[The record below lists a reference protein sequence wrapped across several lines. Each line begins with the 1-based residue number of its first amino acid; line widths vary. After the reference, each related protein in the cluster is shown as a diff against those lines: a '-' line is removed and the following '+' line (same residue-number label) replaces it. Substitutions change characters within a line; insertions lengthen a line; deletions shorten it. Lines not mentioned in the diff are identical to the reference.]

1 MPGLAIE
8 GLHITRT
15 FAKHSLLTRR
25 QADLEYGRVVAERM
39 TRFSPDVVISA
50 NMPLDAQNLLQKA
63 ARAHNARFVFW
74 LQDVYS
80 VAARFVL
87 QKKARLLASL
97 GGAYFERLEKRLLRH
112 SDAIVCIAPGFADFV
127 KRWGVPVE
135 KLAVIPNWA
144 PLDEVV
150 PLPHDNAWAREN
162 GVAGKFCFMYSGTLG
177 MKHRPELLL
186 ALAKRL
192 ETTGN
197 ARLIVIAGGA
207 GADWLAAKKHEVRS
221 DVLTLLPFQPYE
233 RIAEVLA
240 SADVLITLLDSEA
253 GAFAVPSKTLS
264 YLCASRALI
273 VAAPAENEAARVVER
288 AGAGSVVTPDN
299 PAGLIAAA
307 ERLLADPAL
316 CARYGASGRAYA
328 EAHFSIQAI
337 ADRFLSILAS
347 PTSPTAAAAADGLP
361 QNLPL
366 EKRRVGKR
374 EPHRRAFH
382 LSLRKRPPSS
392 SSAAPVSSVHISRR
406 NGCALGWR
414 RRSSS
419 SICCRP
425 ATNRIAPTCR
435 RACRRAHRV
444 RPLGMFGSRSP
455 RSSS

>member
-1 MPGLAIE
+1 MQRNVSAPTEPGMRIFVNEFCGHAFQIELSRELARRGHQVLHVYFADNHSTPKGPTSGAVPGLEIE

-15 FAKHSLLTRR
+15 FEKHSLLTRR
-25 QADLEYGRVVAERM
+25 QADLDYGRVVAERM
-39 TRFSPDVVISA
+39 TRFRPDVVISA

-63 ARAHNARFVFW
+63 ARAKKARFVFW

-80 VAARFVL
+80 VAAKFVL

-97 GGAYFERLEKRLLRH
+97 GGAYFERLEKKLLQR

-127 KRWGVPVE
+127 ERWGVPQE
-135 KLAVIPNWA
+135 KIAVIQNWA

-150 PLPHDNAWAREN
+150 PLPRDNAWAREN
-162 GVAGKFCFMYSGTLG
+162 GVADKFCFMYSGTLG

-192 ETTGN
+192 EATGN

-207 GADWLAAKKHEVRS
+207 GADWLAAHQNEVRS

-264 YLCASRALI
+264 YLCAGRALL

-288 AGAGSVVTPDN
+288 ADAGLVVSPDD
-299 PAGLIAAA
+299 PAELIAAA
-307 ERLLADPAL
+307 ERLIADPAL
-316 CARYGASGRAYA
+316 VSRYGRNGRAYA

-337 ADRFLSILAS
+337 ADRFLSVLGAS
-347 PTSPTAAAAADGLP
+347 A
-361 QNLPL
+361 
-366 EKRRVGKR
+366 
-374 EPHRRAFH
+374 
-382 LSLRKRPPSS
+382 
-392 SSAAPVSSVHISRR
+392 SAAGVSADRR
-406 NGCALGWR
+406 PTKL
-414 RRSSS
+414 
-419 SICCRP
+419 
-425 ATNRIAPTCR
+425 APGETAR
-435 RACRRAHRV
+435 W
-444 RPLGMFGSRSP
+444 
-455 RSSS
+455 